1 MEVHVVLVPVA
12 QLNLDR
18 RIGETYEISE
28 LTEGTNLESEAK
40 LWISKF

>member
-18 RIGETYEISE
+18 RIRETYKISE
-28 LTEGTNLESEAK
+28 LTKGTNFESEAK
-40 LWISKF
+40 LWIPKF